1 MLTQRT
7 FLPIFPA
14 PPSAGQPPP
23 AVDVVASLSTAT
35 LAAAPDVLILPSD
48 LSPFAKP
55 ADAGVVAV
63 NPGRLARMKAGGSY
77 ATIVVHPPA
86 GTAAAPADGA
96 AADGAAAEG
105 KAMEVEPESGSIEEK
120 LDGAADSP
128 MAAAD
133 ADAAPAEAAAE
144 EGAAEATPAAEAAAP
159 RHPDAMDEDEPA
171 ATPRAGG
178 GGGGGG
184 AEGGG
189 GGAGAD
195 GDGGGVAGARGGRG
209 GGGVVGGDRAG
220 GGVGVVEP
228 AAAEAGVFARTFV
241 EVKRI

>member
-86 GTAAAPADGA
+86 GAAAAPADGA

-144 EGAAEATPAAEAAAP
+144 AGAAEATPAAEAAAP

-171 ATPRAGG
+171 ATPAPA
-178 GGGGGG
+178 
-184 AEGGG
+184 AE
-189 GGAGAD
+189 AEAEAPKAEA
-195 GDGGGVAGARGGRG
+195 VAPAPMETE
-209 GGGVVGGDRAG
+209 AASPAPAAAEAAAASSAEIAPAEASASS
-220 GGVGVVEP
+220 EP